1 MLDYSARHYQAK
13 CAKDREAVEEIYKE
27 VQKASK
33 NAIFRNIGDI
43 FFTARTDTEIN
54 GAVECNGGVY
64 STADFS
70 GSQNIG
76 NLLAN
81 GSLPYISLSEYES
94 IVSANGSCR
103 AFAWGGG
110 TEFRVPT
117 LNDVY
122 IQAGKALS
130 AGEFIPE
137 SLPNITGYMANWASN
152 INTGDENSALYGT
165 TDTTG
170 KRRDSTSTATGC
182 SGINFDASRSSSTY
196 QEGSKVKP
204 DSIRYRAMVQ
214 LANGATD
221 QAVITAT
228 SALQQL
234 DNKADKDLSN
244 ISEDALAKVTTGYP
258 TSEVTI
264 IEDTTWVATD
274 NGFACAT
281 GKSSEADNN
290 LLAVYNTTTLMGNGC
305 GSWIKTNFY
314 VSVPVSKGDVVTFTA
329 SRISGLSTFFVKGK

>member
-1 MLDYSARHYQAK
+1 MDNMYSAYHYACK
-13 CAKDREAVEEIYKE
+13 TKADKEAVEQIYEE
-27 VQKASK
+27 VKKSAQ

-81 GSLPYISLSEYES
+81 GSLPYVSLSEYES

-137 SLPNITGYMANWASN
+137 SLPNITGYMTNWASN

-228 SALQQL
+228 SVLQQVA
-234 DNKADKDLSN
+234 NKVDK
-244 ISEDALAKVTTGYP
+244 
-258 TSEVTI
+258 TS
-264 IEDTTWVATD
+264 ATD
-274 NGFACAT
+274 RETVVGWGMPDYSAWLSVSNPYTVEFPCLVVAQSGTNTGIRLKVNG
-281 GKSSEADNN
+281 D
-290 LLAVYNTTTLMGNGC
+290 
-305 GSWIKTNFY
+305 Y
-314 VSVPVSKGDVVTFTA
+314 V
-329 SRISGLSTFFVKGK
+329 ISGYIGANSGNSYVYGFVDVGDTVQGENYAGSLSAISLKVCPLKGVI

>member
-33 NAIFRNIGDI
+33 NAIYRNIGDI

-81 GSLPYISLSEYES
+81 GSLPYVSLSEYES

-103 AFAWGGG
+103 AFAWDGG
-110 TEFRVPT
+110 TDFRVPT
-117 LNDVY
+117 
-122 IQAGKALS
+122 IPALLLTKEQS
-130 AGEFIPE
+130 AVVGNGMTLGLTDGTENFGFV
-137 SLPNITGYMANWASN
+137 SLGQQWSASYQKSQYGSN
-152 INTGDENSALYGT
+152 VGTSINTGEAFISNKTVGIT
-165 TDTTG
+165 TDPT
-170 KRRDSTSTATGC
+170 K
-182 SGINFDASRSSSTY
+182 SGIVANLDVI
-196 QEGSKVKP
+196 E
-204 DSIRYRAMVQ
+204 YRAMVQ

-228 SALQQL
+228 SVLQQVA
-234 DNKADKDLSN
+234 NKVDK
-244 ISEDALAKVTTGYP
+244 
-258 TSEVTI
+258 TS
-264 IEDTTWVATD
+264 ATD
-274 NGFACAT
+274 RETVVGWGMPDYSAGIAVTAEQMLNGFIAPANGLLLCSYGSAGT
-281 GKSSEADNN
+281 VHVNNNSFTTQMTYENRQLKSIP
-290 LLAVYNTTTLMGNGC
+290 L
-305 GSWIKTNFY
+305 
-314 VSVPVSKGDVVTFTA
+314 SKGDVFRDA
-329 SRISGLSTFFVKGK
+329 SFQANYEGNNIFFPCKGVN

>member
-1 MLDYSARHYQAK
+1 MTNLLYSAKHYQIK
-13 CAKDREAVEEIYKE
+13 CAKDKEAVEQIYEE
-27 VQKASK
+27 VKKSAQ
-33 NAIFRNIGDI
+33 NAIYRNIGDI

-54 GAVECNGGVY
+54 GAVECNGGTY
-64 STADFS
+64 STADFE
-70 GSQNIG
+70 GKQNVG

-81 GSLPYISLSEYES
+81 GSLPYVSLSEYES

-122 IQAGKALS
+122 IQVGKALS

-228 SALQQL
+228 SVLQQVA
-234 DNKADKDLSN
+234 NKVDK
-244 ISEDALAKVTTGYP
+244 
-258 TSEVTI
+258 TS
-264 IEDTTWVATD
+264 ATD
-274 NGFACAT
+274 RETVVGWGMPDYSAGIAVTAEQMKNGFTAPAN
-281 GKSSEADNN
+281 GFLLYSYGSSGPVYVNN
-290 LLAVYNTTTLMGNGC
+290 NSFTILMTYENRQLR
-305 GSWIKTNFY
+305 SI
-314 VSVPVSKGDVVTFTA
+314 PLSKGDVFRDAVVQA
-329 SRISGLSTFFVKGK
+329 NYAGNNIFFPCKGVI